1 MLSKAAG
8 IFYSDCMRAY
18 EGIYELRANEFSF
31 SSWNKKKKKKKKKQK
46 NKKTKKKTQK
56 LRTSL
61 RASENY

>member
-31 SSWNKKKKKKKKKQK
+31 SSWNKKTKTK
-46 NKKTKKKTQK
+46 NKKTKKKKQNK
-56 LRTSL
+56 KKN
-61 RASENY
+61 SEA